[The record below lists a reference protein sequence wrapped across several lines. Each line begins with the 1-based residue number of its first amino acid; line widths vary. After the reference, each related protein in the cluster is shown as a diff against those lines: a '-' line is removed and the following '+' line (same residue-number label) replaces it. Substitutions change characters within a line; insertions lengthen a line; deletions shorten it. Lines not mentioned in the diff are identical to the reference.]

1 MPVHD
6 LHIEDPIDGKDG
18 SLKKKPSYPVT
29 KELHIYLKEYLR
41 EQELPLQYEDLLRYD
56 MSFPLLDGDGNDTLW
71 MIVSYS
77 PSDQEDIYKG
87 LLKVYVMLASDGN
100 MDQLKHL
107 SVDRVDYCLFGNS
120 NPFRIKIRNTVN
132 DNYDYYYIK
141 QADASRIYG
150 LELEH
155 IVSPNKINYFVYKNT
170 LIEEH
175 IMGIPGDVFIKNDL
189 LNNHHNKV
197 RLAKEFVKFNERC
210 FLRLLGDMRS
220 YNFVIDM
227 TPDFDQ
233 IQYRIRTIDFDQQS
247 YEGKYRFYFPQFFT
261 ENYSYVKL
269 SLDFLTTESIRQYQA
284 EERALIAKRISLS
297 IYQYK
302 RLLKVMENDAI
313 TTPEKGEQLAAELAR
328 FHKNDVFL
336 KCKTMGCL
344 VRENLNLMLNLNVDL
359 NSL

>member
-1 MPVHD
+1 MPLHD
-6 LHIEDPIDGKDG
+6 LHIDDPDESKD
-18 SLKKKPSYPVT
+18 SNLKKKPSYPVKT
-29 KELHIYLKEYLR
+29 ELRNYLSKFYR
-41 EQELPLQYEDLLRYD
+41 DQKLPLNYEDLLRYD
-56 MSFPLLDGDGNDTLW
+56 MSFPLLDNDGKDTLW

-77 PSDQEDIYKG
+77 PGDQSDIYKG
-87 LLKVYVMLASDGN
+87 LLQIYVLLASDGN

-107 SVDRVDYCLFGNS
+107 SVDRIDYCLFGNS
-120 NPFRIKIRNTVN
+120 NPFRIKIKNTVN

-155 IVSPNKINYFVYKNT
+155 IVSPNKINYFVDNNT
-170 LIEEH
+170 LVEEH
-175 IMGIPGDVFIKNDL
+175 IMGIPGDQFVKTNL
-189 LNNHHNKV
+189 LENHHNKV

-247 YEGKYRFYFPQFFT
+247 YEGRKRFYFPQFFS
-261 ENYSYVKL
+261 ENYQYVEMALEVL
-269 SLDFLTTESIRQYQA
+269 STESIRQYQA
-284 EERALIAKRISLS
+284 EERALMSKRISLS
-297 IYQYK
+297 FYQYK
-302 RLLKVMENDAI
+302 NLLKVMEGDLI
-313 TTPEKGEQLAAELAR
+313 SSQEKGEQLAKELAL

-336 KCKTMGCL
+336 SCKSMGCL
-344 VRENLNLMLNLNVDL
+344 VRENLNLMLNLKN
-359 NSL
+359 NK

>member
-1 MPVHD
+1 MPLHD
-6 LHIEDPIDGKDG
+6 LHIEDPADGKDPN
-18 SLKKKPSYPVT
+18 LKKKPGYPIND
-29 KELHIYLKEYLR
+29 ELHTYLNKFLR
-41 EQELPLQYEDLLRYD
+41 SQELPLNYEDLLRYD
-56 MSFPLLDGDGNDTLW
+56 MSFPLLDNDGNDTLW

-77 PSDQEDIYKG
+77 PSDQDEIYSG
-87 LLKVYVMLASDGN
+87 LLKTYVLLASDGN

-120 NPFRIKIRNTVN
+120 NPFRIKIKNTVN

-170 LIEEH
+170 LVEEH
-175 IMGIPGDVFIKNDL
+175 IMGIPGDQFLKNDL
-189 LNNHHNKV
+189 LNNSHNKV

-247 YEGKYRFYFPQFFT
+247 YEGRLRFYFPQFFP
-261 ENYSYVKL
+261 ENYQYVKL
-269 SLDFLTTESIRQYQA
+269 ALDFLSTESIRQYQA
-284 EERALIAKRISLS
+284 EERALMAKRIALAE
-297 IYQYK
+297 YQYK
-302 RLLKVMENDAI
+302 HLLMVMENDLI
-313 TTPEKGEQLAAELAR
+313 TTLEKGPQLAKELSK
-328 FHKNDVFL
+328 FHNNDAFL
-336 KCKTMGCL
+336 ACKSMGCL
-344 VRENLNLMLNLNVDL
+344 VRKNLNLMLNINIL
-359 NSL
+359 

>member
-1 MPVHD
+1 MPIHD
-6 LHIEDPIDGKDG
+6 LHIEDPSDKKDEN
-18 SLKKKPSYPVT
+18 LKKKPSYSVG
-29 KELHIYLKEYLR
+29 KELHEYLKEYLR
-41 EQELPLQYEDLLRYD
+41 EQKQPLHYEDLLRYD

-71 MIVSYS
+71 MIVSYL
-77 PSDQEDIYKG
+77 PSDKDEIYKG
-87 LLKVYVMLASDGN
+87 LLQIYVMLASDGN
-100 MDQLKHL
+100 MEQLKHL

-120 NPFRIKIRNTVN
+120 NPFRIKIKNTVN

-141 QADASRIYG
+141 KADASRIYG

-155 IVSPNKINYFVYKNT
+155 IVSPNKINYFVYKDT
-170 LIEEH
+170 LVEEH
-175 IMGIPGDVFIKNDL
+175 IMGIPGDSFLKNNL
-189 LNNHHNKV
+189 LDTQHNKV

-261 ENYSYVKL
+261 ENILYVELALKYL
-269 SLDFLTTESIRQYQA
+269 STESIRQYQA
-284 EERALIAKRISLS
+284 EERALMAKRISLS
-297 IYQYK
+297 LYQYK
-302 RLLKVMENDAI
+302 KLLKVMENDSI
-313 TTPEKGEQLAAELAR
+313 TQPEKGLQLANELAK
-328 FHKNDVFL
+328 FHRNDVFL

-344 VRENLNLMLNLNVDL
+344 VRENLNLMLNMNIKV
-359 NSL
+359 

>member
-1 MPVHD
+1 MPIHD

-18 SLKKKPSYPVT
+18 DLKKKPSYPIIP
-29 KELHIYLKEYLR
+29 ELQAYLKDYQR

-56 MSFPLLDGDGNDTLW
+56 MSFPLLDADGNDTLW
-71 MIVSYS
+71 MIVSYA
-77 PSDQEDIYKG
+77 PTDQDEIYKG
-87 LLKVYVMLASDGN
+87 LLQVYVLLASDGN

-120 NPFRIKIRNTVN
+120 NPFRIKIKNTVN

-170 LIEEH
+170 LVEEH

-189 LNNHHNKV
+189 LDNHHNKV

-233 IQYRIRTIDFDQQS
+233 QS
-247 YEGKYRFYFPQFFT
+247 YEGRSRFYFPQFFT
-261 ENYSYVKL
+261 ENYGYVKL
-269 SLDFLTTESIRQYQA
+269 ALDYLTTESIRQYQS
-284 EERALIAKRISLS
+284 EERALIAKRITLSL
-297 IYQYK
+297 YQYK
-302 RLLKVMENDAI
+302 QLLSVMENDAI
-313 TTPEKGEQLAAELAR
+313 TFPEKGMQLASELAK
-328 FHKNDVFL
+328 FHKNDIFL

-344 VRENLNLMLNLNVDL
+344 VRENLNLMLKINFKL
-359 NSL
+359 